1 MPIKWTTWKKL
12 EKFLERYSLLRL
24 NQEETENMKWAIT
37 RTEIETVIKNPP
49 TNKSPGPDGFTGE
62 LYQTL
67 RKELTPTFLKLF
79 QKTTGKGILLCSP
92 SPEYQNQKKILHTH
106 THTHTHTHKW
116 KLQAYITYKHR
127 CKNSYKTTSKQNPTT
142 YYEDYTPWSSGIYP
156 KNAKILHESDT
167 NTNWKI
173 KIMIITIDAEK
184 AFDKIQQIFMIKTLE
199 KLGIYLSIYN
209 KPTQT
214 SFSMVKIW
222 KHFL

>member
-12 EKFLERYSLLRL
+12 EKSLERYSLLRL
-24 NQEETENMKWAIT
+24 NQEEIENMKWAIT

-106 THTHTHTHKW
+106 THKW

-127 CKNSYKTTSKQNPTT
+127 CKNSHKTTSRQNPT

-156 KNAKILHESDT
+156 KNAKILHDT
-167 NTNWKI
+167 QI
-173 KIMIITIDAEK
+173 KVILTQIEK
-184 AFDKIQQIFMIKTLE
+184 
-199 KLGIYLSIYN
+199 
-209 KPTQT
+209 
-214 SFSMVKIW
+214 
-222 KHFL
+222 